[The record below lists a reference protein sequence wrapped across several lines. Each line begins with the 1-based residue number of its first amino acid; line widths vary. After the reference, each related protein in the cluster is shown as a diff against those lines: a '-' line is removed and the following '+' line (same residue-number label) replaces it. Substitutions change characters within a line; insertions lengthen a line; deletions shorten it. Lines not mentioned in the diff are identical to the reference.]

1 MKYHVKASTRTM
13 EDEQGHIP
21 QHPFEGHS
29 IPKQVYQTLPAGAA
43 PSKLGSGLSGSSS
56 Q

>member
-1 MKYHVKASTRTM
+1 M
-13 EDEQGHIP
+13 EDGQGHIP

-43 PSKLGSGLSGSSS
+43 AQQAGQWAEWVEQSVAAGRNSEK
-56 Q
+56 